1 MRSCSRNDVTA
12 SRIAAKQRFSPSFGA
27 YATSGL
33 PALPSQKKNGP
44 QSDEKN
50 REQSQKKPSGTEQT
64 PPRNHR
70 TSFGSTLFFVFVCFF
85 AARFTRL
92 AASRANSQ
100 CKPTPGYNTGYNKTS
115 VCLRKE

>member
-1 MRSCSRNDVTA
+1 MAR
-12 SRIAAKQRFSPSFGA
+12 K
-27 YATSGL
+27 ATRKAENN
-33 PALPSQKKNGP
+33 PK
-44 QSDEKN
+44 
-50 REQSQKKPSGTEQT
+50 KKPSGTEQT